1 MHEISLN
8 NIQLQD
14 FEIFLAVA
22 DYGSFTKAGEKLFV
36 TQSWVSKRMNLLESE
51 LGLQL
56 FLRSRNHMSLTPAG
70 EYLKKR
76 LKFAQSYLRESIQ
89 EANRIQTGISGA
101 IRIGILEWATN
112 VLLTPLHTFVREN
125 PQISV
130 DIHCQ
135 QFQEMR
141 EDLRQGNTDLIF
153 TMEYDNISFLK
164 TEISSARL
172 CEAQMM
178 AYMNTEHPLAGRESI
193 SVKDLQSEEMLF
205 LYDQSSSG
213 YNEFINRLFLQ
224 EKIRPLVSQYAAS
237 GRAHLVNLLFGRGIL
252 IASRYFLEET
262 YQDQISAVPIE
273 DAKTYITAVWKQDNP
288 NPVIP
293 MILQWV
299 STEIGMKAE
308 DAV

>member
-56 FLRSRNHMSLTPAG
+56 FIRSRNHMSLTPAG
-70 EYLKKR
+70 EYLRER
-76 LKFAQSYLRESIQ
+76 LHFGQNYLRESIQ

-112 VLLTPLHTFVREN
+112 VLLSPLQDFVKEN

-141 EDLRQGNTDLIF
+141 EDLRYGNTDLIF
-153 TMEYDNISFLK
+153 TLEYDNISFLK

-178 AYMNTEHPLAGRESI
+178 AYMNREHPLAGRESI
-193 SVKDLQSEEMLF
+193 TIRDLQSEEMLL
-205 LYDQSSSG
+205 LYDHSSSG
-213 YNEFINRLFLQ
+213 YNEFVNRLFRQ

-237 GRAHLVNLLFGRGIL
+237 GRAHLVNLMFGRGIL
-252 IASRYFLEET
+252 IASKFFLGEE
-262 YQDQISAVPIE
+262 YQNQICAVPIE
-273 DAKTYITAVWKQDNP
+273 GLQTYITAVWKKDHP

-293 MILQWV
+293 MVLQAM
-299 STEIGMKAE
+299 GR
-308 DAV
+308 

>member
-1 MHEISLN
+1 MHEINLD

-14 FEIFLAVA
+14 FELFLAVA
-22 DYGSFTKAGEKLFV
+22 EYGSFTKAGEKLFV

-56 FLRSRNHMSLTPAG
+56 FIRSRNHMGLTPAG
-70 EYLKKR
+70 EYLRGR
-76 LKFAQSYLRESIQ
+76 LLFAQNYLRESIQ

-112 VLLTPLHTFVREN
+112 GLLLPLQEFVKNN

-141 EDLRQGNTDLIF
+141 QHLRQGNTDLIF
-153 TMEYDNISFLK
+153 TLEYDNISFLK
-164 TEISSARL
+164 TEISSTRL
-172 CEAQMM
+172 CPAQMM
-178 AYMNTEHPLAGRESI
+178 AYMNREHPLAKKDSI
-193 SVKDLQSEEMLF
+193 SVRDLQSEEMLL
-205 LYDQSSSG
+205 LYDHSSSG
-213 YNEFINRLFLQ
+213 YNEFVNRLFRQ

-237 GRAHLVNLLFGRGIL
+237 GRAHLVNLIFGRGIL
-252 IASRYFLEET
+252 IASNFFLGDE
-262 YQDQISAVPIE
+262 YQDQIRAVPI
-273 DAKTYITAVWKQDNP
+273 DGVQTYITAVWKQDNA

-293 MILQWV
+293 MLLQVLMSQGDGKV
-299 STEIGMKAE
+299 SR
-308 DAV
+308 

>member
-1 MHEISLN
+1 MHEINLD

-22 DYGSFTKAGEKLFV
+22 DHGSFTRAGEKLFV

-56 FLRSRNHMSLTPAG
+56 FLRSRNHMALTPAG
-70 EYLKKR
+70 EYLKER
-76 LKFAQSYLRESIQ
+76 LLYAQNYLRESIQ

-112 VLLTPLHTFVREN
+112 GLLLPLQDFVKNN

-135 QFQEMR
+135 QFQELR
-141 EDLRQGNTDLIF
+141 EDLRQGNTDLMF

-164 TEISSARL
+164 TEISGTRL

-178 AYMNTEHPLAGRESI
+178 AYMNVEHPLAKRKSI
-193 SVKDLQSEEMLF
+193 TIRDLQSEEMLF

-213 YNEFINRLFLQ
+213 YNEFVNRLFRQ

-237 GRAHLVNLLFGRGIL
+237 GRAHLVNLMFGRGIL
-252 IASRYFLEET
+252 IASTFFLGEEYSDWIT
-262 YQDQISAVPIE
+262 PVPIE
-273 DAKTYITAVWKQDNP
+273 GVETYITAVWKKDNP

-293 MILQWV
+293 MLLQALGQK
-299 STEIGMKAE
+299 TK
-308 DAV
+308 